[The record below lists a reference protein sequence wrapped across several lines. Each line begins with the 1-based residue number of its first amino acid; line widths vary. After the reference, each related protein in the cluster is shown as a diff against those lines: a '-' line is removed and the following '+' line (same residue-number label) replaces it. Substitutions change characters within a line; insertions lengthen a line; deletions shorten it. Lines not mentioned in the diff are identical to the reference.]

1 MPLHPLNNFK
11 IQKHYHDGVD
21 SRNNSIKIK
30 DMAHV
35 VNLDEYE

>member
-21 SRNNSIKIK
+21 SRNNLIKNK
-30 DMAHV
+30 GYGACSKS
-35 VNLDEYE
+35 